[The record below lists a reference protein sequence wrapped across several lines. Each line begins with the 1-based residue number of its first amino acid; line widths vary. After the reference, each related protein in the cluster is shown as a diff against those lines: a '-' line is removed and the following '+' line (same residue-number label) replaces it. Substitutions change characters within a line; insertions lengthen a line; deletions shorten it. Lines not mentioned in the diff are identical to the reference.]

1 MVRFSRF
8 ASAAGPADFVLAGV
22 VIGLAAVSAVD
33 IASLRVRRLLRAGL
47 IYVSYVSYNHF
58 GRSRPRVRRDP
69 TFTSL
74 AGRAVLFGTMA
85 VMVVSLIAVMTVVW
99 RLIPWYAVV
108 IGGGLAVLAA
118 PPILQQCPDRF
129 VDGRASLL
137 SLAGAGAVLALL
149 LLWLDANRVGVP

>member
-1 MVRFSRF
+1 MSGGEIMIPLILFTGSLL
-8 ASAAGPADFVLAGV
+8 ACVLHA
-22 VIGLAAVSAVD
+22 LAAS
-33 IASLRVRRLLRAGL
+33 GQ
-47 IYVSYVSYNHF
+47 F
-58 GRSRPRVRRDP
+58 PREHRDP

-137 SLAGAGAVLALL
+137 SFAGAGAVLALL